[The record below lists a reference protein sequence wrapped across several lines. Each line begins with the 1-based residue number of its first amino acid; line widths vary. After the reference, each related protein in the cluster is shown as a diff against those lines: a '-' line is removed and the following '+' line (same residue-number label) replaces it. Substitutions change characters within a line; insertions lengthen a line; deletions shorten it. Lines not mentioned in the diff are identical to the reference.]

1 MKAKGIEKVL
11 VTGGAG
17 FIGSHLVDELIN
29 RGYEVIVLD
38 NFYSGKIENLRKNL
52 KNKNFKLIKGDIRNI
67 KDVKKAVKDVNAIF
81 HLAAIVSV
89 PLSIENPILVNE
101 VNVLGSLNVLKI
113 AIEENVDKFIYA
125 SSCAVY
131 GEAENL
137 PIKEEDKLNP
147 LSPYA
152 SSKIS
157 VEYYCKV
164 FYKVYGLKT
173 VCLRYFNV
181 YGPRQKTGEY
191 AGVIPSFIE
200 RIINDKPPII
210 YGNGEQTRD
219 FVYVKDVVDASIK
232 ALEKEEAIG
241 EVFNIGSGKAITINQ
256 LAEILLEI
264 FGKEKLKPIY
274 EKERIGDIKNSYASI
289 DKVSKILEYKP
300 KYTLRNGLEDM
311 IKEIGLF
318 NIKK

>member
-1 MKAKGIEKVL
+1 MKEEKIL

-29 RGYEVIVLD
+29 RGYKVIVLD
-38 NFYSGKIENLRKNL
+38 NFYSGKIGNLRKNL

-67 KDVKKAVKDVNAIF
+67 KDVKKAIKNVNAIF

-89 PLSIENPILVNE
+89 PLSIKNPILVNE
-101 VNVLGSLNVLKI
+101 VNVIGSLNVLKI
-113 AIEENVDKFIYA
+113 AIEENVDKFIYV

-164 FYKVYGLKT
+164 FYKAYGLKT
-173 VCLRYFNV
+173 ICLRYFNV

-191 AGVIPSFIE
+191 AGVIPIFIQ
-200 RIINDKPPII
+200 RIKNDKPPII
-210 YGNGEQTRD
+210 YGDGNQTRD

-241 EVFNIGSGKAITINQ
+241 EIFNIGSGEAITINQ
-256 LAEILLEI
+256 LAETLLKIL
-264 FGKEKLKPIY
+264 GKEKLKPIY
-274 EKERIGDIKNSYASI
+274 EKERVGDIKNSYANI
-289 DKVSKILEYKP
+289 DKAKKILGYEP
-300 KYTLRNGLEDM
+300 KYTIIDGL
-311 IKEIGLF
+311 KEML
-318 NIKK
+318 KK

>member
-1 MKAKGIEKVL
+1 MKEEKIL

-38 NFYSGKIENLRKNL
+38 NFYSGKIGNLRKNL
-52 KNKNFKLIKGDIRNI
+52 KNKNFKLIKGDVRNI
-67 KDVKKAVKDVNAIF
+67 KDVKKAIKNVNAIF

-89 PLSIENPILVNE
+89 PLSIKNPILVNE
-101 VNVLGSLNVLKI
+101 VNVIGSLNVLKI
-113 AIEENVDKFIYA
+113 AIEENVDKFIYV

-164 FYKVYGLKT
+164 FYKAYGLKT
-173 VCLRYFNV
+173 ICLRYFNV

-191 AGVIPSFIE
+191 AGVIPIFIQ
-200 RIINDKPPII
+200 RIKNDKPPII
-210 YGNGEQTRD
+210 YGDGKQTRD

-241 EVFNIGSGKAITINQ
+241 EIFNIGSGEAITINQ
-256 LAEILLEI
+256 LAETLLKIL
-264 FGKEKLKPIY
+264 GKEKLKPIY
-274 EKERIGDIKNSYASI
+274 EKERVGDIKNSYANI
-289 DKVSKILEYKP
+289 DKAKKILGYEP
-300 KYTLRNGLEDM
+300 KYTIIDGL
-311 IKEIGLF
+311 KEML
-318 NIKK
+318 KK

>member
-1 MKAKGIEKVL
+1 MKEGKIL

-29 RGYEVIVLD
+29 RGYKVIVLD

-67 KDVKKAVKDVNAIF
+67 KDVKKAIKNVNAIF

-89 PLSIENPILVNE
+89 PLSIKNPILVNE
-101 VNVLGSLNVLKI
+101 VNVIGSLNVLKI

-125 SSCAVY
+125 SSYAVC
-131 GEAENL
+131 EAENL

-164 FYKVYGLKT
+164 FYKAYGLKT
-173 VCLRYFNV
+173 ICLRYFNV

-191 AGVIPSFIE
+191 AGVIPIFIQ
-200 RIINDKPPII
+200 RIKNNKPPII
-210 YGNGEQTRD
+210 YGDGKQTRD

-232 ALEKEEAIG
+232 ALEKEEAVG
-241 EVFNIGSGKAITINQ
+241 EIFNIGSGEAITINQ
-256 LAEILLEI
+256 LAETLLKIL
-264 FGKEKLKPIY
+264 GKEKLKPIY
-274 EKERIGDIKNSYASI
+274 EKERIGDIKNSYANI
-289 DKVSKILEYKP
+289 EKAKKILGYKP
-300 KYTLRNGLEDM
+300 KYTIIDGL
-311 IKEIGLF
+311 KEML
-318 NIKK
+318 KK

>member
-1 MKAKGIEKVL
+1 MKEEKIL

-38 NFYSGKIENLRKNL
+38 NFYSGKIGNLRKNL
-52 KNKNFKLIKGDIRNI
+52 KNKNFKLIKGDVRNI
-67 KDVKKAVKDVNAIF
+67 KDVKKAIKNVDAIF

-89 PLSIENPILVNE
+89 PLSIKNPILVNE
-101 VNVLGSLNVLKI
+101 VNVIGSLNVLKI
-113 AIEENVDKFIYA
+113 AIEENVDKFIYV

-164 FYKVYGLKT
+164 FYKAYGLKT
-173 VCLRYFNV
+173 ICLRYFNV

-191 AGVIPSFIE
+191 AGVIPIFIQ
-200 RIINDKPPII
+200 RIKNDKPPII
-210 YGNGEQTRD
+210 YGDGKQTRD

-241 EVFNIGSGKAITINQ
+241 EIFNIGSGEAITINQ
-256 LAEILLEI
+256 LAETLLKIL
-264 FGKEKLKPIY
+264 GKEKLKPIY
-274 EKERIGDIKNSYASI
+274 EKERVGDIKNSYANI
-289 DKVSKILEYKP
+289 DKAKKILGYEP
-300 KYTLRNGLEDM
+300 KYTIIDGL
-311 IKEIGLF
+311 KEML
-318 NIKK
+318 KK